1 MALTAAFLLP
11 QPALRAKHAPMF
23 QTGPTLFSFRGLLG
37 VPVEVSQ
44 SLVMLAGLLLVLSG
58 FGNIIWVAIL
68 VAMLL
73 TSIYLHE
80 LGHAW
85 GCLVQ
90 GVPVRR
96 IVLHGG
102 GGFCEYARSAR
113 RNEQEL
119 IIAMGP
125 IVNLALWALSSL
137 GAWLIYSSPDMGLD
151 TVGSYLFL
159 FARINIALFVFN
171 LLPVQPLDGGKLFQ
185 LGLLRFLPQ
194 SAAMRTAGAVGLVF
208 AVLWWPALIY
218 IYFTMGWLLLFA
230 PPIMLHWH
238 MARGTYRA

>member
-1 MALTAAFLLP
+1 
-11 QPALRAKHAPMF
+11 MF
-23 QTGPTLFSFRGLLG
+23 QTGPTLFSFRGLFG
-37 VPVEVSQ
+37 VQVDVSQ
-44 SLVMLAGLLLVLSG
+44 SLVMLAGLLLFLSG
-58 FGNIIWVAIL
+58 LSNFIWVAVL

-102 GGFCEYARSAR
+102 GGFCEHARSASR
-113 RNEQEL
+113 QQQEL

-125 IVNLALWALSSL
+125 LVNLALWALASL
-137 GAWLIYSSPDMGLD
+137 GSWWIFSGPSMGLD
-151 TVGSYLFL
+151 MIGGYLSL
-159 FARINIALFVFN
+159 FARLNLALFIFN
-171 LLPVQPLDGGKLFQ
+171 LLPVQPLDGGKLLQ
-185 LGLLRFLPQ
+185 LGLLRFFPQ
-194 SAAMRTAGAVGLVF
+194 NVAMRTAGAIGLVF

-218 IYFTMGWLLLFA
+218 VYFTFGWLLLFA

-238 MARGTYRA
+238 MARGEYRV